1 MRGVGDRKK
10 MSTEKEL
17 IAHVTFEQLQTLHEV
32 SRKINSQLNLQRL
45 LDEIMDLA
53 VALLKA
59 EKGLILFRNE
69 GTGDIELQVARAPDK
84 STIDNLVAMS
94 RSTINRVVEKG
105 TPIFLGRAP
114 TAPDEVESGSLHRY
128 QIKSV
133 LCVPLKARD
142 YLLGA
147 IYLDTT
153 KADHF
158 FRQDDLFFLE
168 AFANLAGI
176 AIENARSYQEIENLN
191 INLEK
196 LVDERTQ
203 ELQIKHKELKVA
215 YEELKATQLQLIQS
229 EKMASLGMLVAGIAH
244 EVNTPLGT
252 INSNTDMF
260 LRSVQKMREGEGDPD
275 KLLKAME
282 DIAGINQEACIRIS
296 GIVKTMKNFAR
307 LDEMEIKTVDI
318 HEGIDSTLEI
328 LSHQHGNDVEIK
340 KDFGEIPPLSCKAS
354 QVNQVFMHVLSNA
367 IHALDKKGKITIR
380 TYHADDITHVDISD
394 TGKGIPPEQ
403 LKKIFDPGFTT
414 KGVGVG
420 IGLGLSIVYKIMED
434 HGGSVEV
441 KSELGKGSLFSL
453 KFPKDGLS

>member
-1 MRGVGDRKK
+1 
-10 MSTEKEL
+10 MSKDKEK
-17 IAHVTFEQLQTLHEV
+17 IANVTFEQLQTLYEV
-32 SRKINSQLNLQRL
+32 SQKINSQLNLQKL

-53 VALLKA
+53 VALLEA
-59 EKGLILFRNE
+59 EKGLILFRSE
-69 GTGDIELQVARAPDK
+69 ETGDMELQVARAPDK
-84 STIDNLVAMS
+84 RTIDNLVAMS

-105 TPIFLGRAP
+105 APVFLGRVP
-114 TAPDEVESGSLHRY
+114 TVPDEAEPSSLHRF

-133 LCVPLKARD
+133 LCVPLKTRD
-142 YLLGA
+142 ELIGA

-153 KADHF
+153 KTDHF

-176 AIENARSYQEIENLN
+176 AIENARSYQEVENLN

-203 ELQIKHKELKVA
+203 ELQIKHKELKDA
-215 YEELKATQLQLIQS
+215 YQELESTQLQLIQS
-229 EKMASLGMLVAGIAH
+229 EKMASLGMLVAGISH

-260 LRSVQKMREGEGDPD
+260 LRSVQKMREGEGEPE

-282 DIAGINQEACIRIS
+282 NIAKINQEACVRINA
-296 GIVKTMKNFAR
+296 IIKTMKNFAR
-307 LDEMEIKTVDI
+307 LDEMEIKTVDL

-328 LSHQHGNDVEIK
+328 LSHLHGEDIEIK
-340 KDFGEIPPLSCKAS
+340 KDYGELPPLLCKAR
-354 QVNQVFMHVLSNA
+354 QLNQVFMNILANA
-367 IHALDKKGKITIR
+367 IQALDKSGQITIK
-380 TYHADDITHVDISD
+380 TNYADDIIHVDISD
-394 TGKGIPPEQ
+394 TGTGISSEN

-434 HGGSVEV
+434 HGGSIEV
-441 KSELGKGSLFSL
+441 KSDLGKGSTFSL
-453 KFPKDGLS
+453 KFPGHALRLPID